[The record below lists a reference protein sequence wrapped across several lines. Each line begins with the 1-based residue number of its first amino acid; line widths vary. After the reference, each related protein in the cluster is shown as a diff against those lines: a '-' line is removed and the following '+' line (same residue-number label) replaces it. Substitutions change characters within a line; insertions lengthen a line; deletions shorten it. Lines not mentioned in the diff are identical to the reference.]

1 MERLTRYDVAEY
13 NGVKMVVV
21 ESELLPPD
29 PAVVVIPILTD
40 YPAVKD
46 LNPELSLDGQRWV
59 LATRLIAAVRRT
71 SLRRVGSVA
80 DQGDRINR
88 AVDVLMSGV

>member
-21 ESELLPPD
+21 ESDLLPPD
-29 PAVVVIPILTD
+29 PAVVVIPLLAD

-46 LNPELSLDGQRWV
+46 LNPELVHDGQHWV
-59 LATRLIAAVRRT
+59 LATRLIAAVRGT

-80 DQGDRINR
+80 NQGDRINR
-88 AVDVLMSGV
+88 AVDILMAGV

>member
-1 MERLTRYDVAEY
+1 MECLTRYDVAEY

-21 ESELLPPD
+21 ESDLLPPD
-29 PAVVVIPILTD
+29 PAVVVIPLLTD

-46 LNPELSLDGQRWV
+46 LNPELVLDGQCWV
-59 LATRLIAAVRRT
+59 LATRLIAAVRR
-71 SLRRVGSVA
+71 SKLRRVGNAA

-88 AVDVLMSGV
+88 AVDVLMAGV

>member
-13 NGVKMVVV
+13 SGVKMVVV
-21 ESELLPPD
+21 ESDLLPPD
-29 PAVVVIPILTD
+29 PAVVVIPLLAD

-46 LNPELSLDGQRWV
+46 LNPLLVLDGQRWV
-59 LATRLIAAVRRT
+59 LATRLIAAVRRS

-80 DQGDRINR
+80 EQGDRINR
-88 AVDVLMSGV
+88 AVDVLMAGV

>member
-13 NGVKMVVV
+13 SGVKMVVV
-21 ESELLPPD
+21 ESDLLPPD
-29 PAVVVIPILTD
+29 PAVVVIPLLAN

-46 LNPELSLDGQRWV
+46 LNPMLVHDGQSWV
-59 LATRLIAAVRRT
+59 LATRLIAAVRRS

-80 DQGDRINR
+80 DQGDHINR
-88 AVDVLMSGV
+88 AVDVLMAGV

>member
-13 NGVKMVVV
+13 SGVKMVVV
-21 ESELLPPD
+21 ESDLLPPD
-29 PAVVVIPILTD
+29 PAVVVIPLLAD

-46 LNPELSLDGQRWV
+46 LNPVLVHDGQSWV
-59 LATRLIAAVRRT
+59 LATRLIAAVWRS

-88 AVDVLMSGV
+88 AVDVLMAGV

>member
-13 NGVKMVVV
+13 QGVKMVVI
-21 ESELLPPD
+21 ESDLLPPD
-29 PAVVVIPILTD
+29 PAVVVIPLLDD

-46 LNPELSLDGQRWV
+46 LNPELLLEGKGWV

-80 DQGDRINR
+80 DQADQINR
-88 AVDVLMSGV
+88 AVDVLMAGV

>member
-13 NGVKMVVV
+13 SGVKMVVV
-21 ESELLPPD
+21 ESDLLPPD
-29 PAVVVIPILTD
+29 PAVVVIPLLAD
-40 YPAVKD
+40 YPAVKE
-46 LNPELSLDGQRWV
+46 LNPVLVHDGQSWV
-59 LATRLIAAVRRT
+59 LATRLIAAVRRS

-88 AVDVLMSGV
+88 AVDVLMAGV

>member
-1 MERLTRYDVAEY
+1 VECLTRYDVAEY

-21 ESELLPPD
+21 ESDLMPPD
-29 PAVVVIPILTD
+29 PAVVVIPLLTD

-46 LNPELSLDGQRWV
+46 LNPELVLDGQCWV
-59 LATRLIAAVRRT
+59 LATRLIAAVRR
-71 SLRRVGSVA
+71 SKLRRVGNVA

-88 AVDVLMSGV
+88 AVDVLMAGV